1 MTAAIEVKDLVV
13 RYPRQEAVKHVSLE
27 VAYGTCHGLFG
38 RNGAGKTS
46 LLRALLGLIRPHAGT
61 VKLFGLDLATHEA
74 EVKSK
79 IAWVADTRG
88 FHPWMTVS
96 DVLAYSAALRPSWNH
111 ALQAQLHERFQL
123 DLAAPVKTLSKGQK
137 TQLSLM
143 CAISAD
149 PELLILD
156 EPTAGLDPIVRR
168 QFIEAV
174 IGVFQER
181 APERKTVLVSTHLI
195 SEFEGVIDRFTVM
208 REGRAVLT
216 ADADDARAT
225 EHGSLEDIFLKAA

>member
-13 RYPRQEAVKHVSLE
+13 RYPRQEAVKHVSFD
-27 VAYGTCHGLFG
+27 VTYGTCHGLFG

-79 IAWVADTRG
+79 IAWVADTPG

-96 DVLAYSAALRPSWNH
+96 GVLAYSAALRTSWNRE
-111 ALQAQLHERFQL
+111 LQGQLHERFRL
-123 DLAAPVKTLSKGQK
+123 DLAAPVKNLSKGQK

-143 CAISAD
+143 CAIAAD

-156 EPTAGLDPIVRR
+156 EPTSGLDPIVRR

-181 APERKTVLVSTHLI
+181 APEKKTVLVSTHLI

-216 ADADDARAT
+216 ANADDARAT
-225 EHGSLEDIFLKAA
+225 EHGSLEDIFHKAA

>member
-1 MTAAIEVKDLVV
+1 MNAAIEVKDLVV
-13 RYPRQEAVKHVSLE
+13 RYPRQEAVKHVSFD
-27 VAYGTCHGLFG
+27 VAYGTCHGVFG

-46 LLRALLGLIRPHAGT
+46 LLRALLGLLRPHAGS

-79 IAWVADTRG
+79 IAWVADTPG

-96 DVLAYSAALRPSWNH
+96 DVLAYSAALRPSWSPE
-111 ALQAQLHERFQL
+111 LQGQLHERFQL
-123 DLAAPVKTLSKGQK
+123 ELAAPVKTLSKGQK

-156 EPTAGLDPIVRR
+156 EPTSGLDPIVRR
-168 QFIEAV
+168 QFIEAI

-195 SEFEGVIDRFTVM
+195 SEFEGVIDRFTVL
-208 REGRAVLT
+208 RDGRTVLT
-216 ADADDARAT
+216 ANADDARAT
-225 EHGSLEDIFLKAA
+225 AHGSLEDLFLEAA

>member
-61 VKLFGLDLATHEA
+61 VKLFGLDLATHGA

-79 IAWVADTRG
+79 IAWVADTPG

-168 QFIEAV
+168 QFIEANAKYV
-174 IGVFQER
+174 S
-181 APERKTVLVSTHLI
+181 VLDV
-195 SEFEGVIDRFTVM
+195 
-208 REGRAVLT
+208 
-216 ADADDARAT
+216 
-225 EHGSLEDIFLKAA
+225 